1 MSKVKSHFSQE
12 NLLKASKSKVEHID
26 IDHTAKLANLS
37 LSPAEKQIFEKQLGS
52 VLAYISKLNEVNTK
66 NVEAIGQITGLV
78 NVVREDKTAPSIP
91 QEDALKNAPRTHN
104 GFFEVDAIFEDQN
117 L

>member
-1 MSKVKSHFSQE
+1 MQ
-12 NLLKASKSKVEHID
+12 KSKIKNQKSKID
-26 IDHTAKLANLS
+26 INHTAKLANLS
-37 LSPAEKQIFEKQLGS
+37 LSPAEKKTFEKQLGS

-104 GFFEVDAIFEDQN
+104 GFFEVDAIFEEN
-117 L
+117 GPE